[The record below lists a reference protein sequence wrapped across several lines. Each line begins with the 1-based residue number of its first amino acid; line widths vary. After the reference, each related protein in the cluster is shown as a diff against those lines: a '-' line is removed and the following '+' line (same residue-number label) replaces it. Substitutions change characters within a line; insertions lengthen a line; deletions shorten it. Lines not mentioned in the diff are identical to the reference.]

1 MKREIKFRAWD
12 TDNNKFTPCENHQL
26 SQLNNDYAGLGNRF
40 IYNQFTGLHDKNG
53 KEIYEGD
60 IVQFIHE
67 YKYRTWNSAG
77 ENKSLETTEPEINKG
92 IEHVKYTNGSFRIG
106 CVCNDLSMLPSFTEH
121 GENHNGK
128 WTDKYYDFEVIGN
141 IHQNPELIQS

>member
-1 MKREIKFRAWD
+1 MKREIKFRMYRD
-12 TDNNKFTPCENHQL
+12 GKMQEVHQL
-26 SQLNNDYAGLGNRF
+26 NAYGDVGSYQFNSPEDNGEF
-40 IYNQFTGLHDKNG
+40 IMQSTGLHDKNG

-141 IHQNPELIQS
+141 IHQNPELIQ